1 VVMNADGS
9 SGVDANARVGIK
21 IDWLLPVAIVLMVV
35 GVVVLVGGIL
45 LAVFVGRGPRQQP
58 LLAPAG
64 ESTLP
69 PPTGPDAP
77 PTTPALPQPPDPQR
91 PNDPP

>member
-1 VVMNADGS
+1 MNADGS
-9 SGVDANARVGIK
+9 SGVDASARVGIK
-21 IDWLLPVAIVLMVV
+21 IDWLLPVAIVLIVV

-45 LAVFVGRGPRQQP
+45 LAVFVGRRPRQQP

-64 ESTLP
+64 ASTLP

-77 PTTPALPQPPDPQR
+77 PATPAPPEPQGPQR
-91 PNDPP
+91 PNGQR